1 MNVMPFVSII
11 IPVYKVEQYL
21 RQCVDSI
28 LGQRLES
35 FEIILVDDGS
45 PDGSGKICD
54 EYAEKDSRIR
64 VIHKENGGL
73 SSARNAGIDA
83 SLGEY
88 IIFLDSDDWWNP
100 EVSVNDML
108 NFVKESPSTDMFLF
122 SSLDYVEGEGYFKR
136 AEHER
141 LGDICTDTVADY
153 YRGLLANGNLE
164 VHAATKVLRASFIK
178 ENKLYYKPGIKGED
192 NEWIIR
198 ALRALGSVKILP
210 GVFLYVYR
218 AGRADSISN
227 SIRTDNI
234 TDLLDIVSRAVEYRR
249 ENGNPDGL
257 MEYELCFCSYLWF
270 SALGLTGRLS
280 GADKKLLFPLFK
292 RTASVCKYSNSKK
305 TKMAYRLYRM
315 TGLRFTAWALGKYIS
330 RKQKRN
336 LNKSKVSK

>member
-1 MNVMPFVSII
+1 MNLKPFVSII
-11 IPVYKVEQYL
+11 IPVYKVENYL
-21 RQCVDSI
+21 NQCVDSI
-28 LGQRLES
+28 LDQRLES

-54 EYAEKDSRIR
+54 EYAEKDARVK

-73 SSARNAGIDA
+73 SSARNSGIDA
-83 SLGEY
+83 AQGEY

-108 NFVKESPSTDMFLF
+108 NRVKDSPDTDMFLF

-141 LGDICTDTVADY
+141 LGGICTDTVADY

-164 VHAATKVLRASFIK
+164 VSAATKVLKSSFIK
-178 ENKLYYKPGIKGED
+178 KNGLYFKPGIKGED

-198 ALRALGSVKILP
+198 VLRALKSVKILDNT
-210 GVFLYVYR
+210 FLYLCR
-218 AGRADSISN
+218 LGRKGSITN
-227 SIRTDNI
+227 SIKSDNI
-234 TDLLDIVSRAVEYRR
+234 TDLLGIVSDAIEYRR
-249 ENGNPDGL
+249 ENRNSDGL

-280 GADKKLLFPLFK
+280 KRDKRVLFPVFR

-315 TGLRFTAWALGKYIS
+315 TGLRFCAFVLGKYIS